1 MSSRM
6 SSSSGDAFPLGRDGV
21 RTPFRSLENEAMPT
35 QWSKPKPVL
44 GADVNLM
51 KGNMA
56 LSDPES
62 FLTNK
67 EIPTSANTD
76 LKNAEMAFECGDVT
90 YKSFIS
96 AGGEVEIRDFSL
108 LAEASLMLPLD
119 QGMNNTCEAEDVD
132 NSGCMIDQ
140 SCCADHVDHPYHNPE
155 MKDALLVADKASEI
169 SSSPKDLGK
178 LKDESATED
187 FAHVT
192 WKSLVCDGG
201 GVQILDMTTILDE
214 IVPKPHLLFSPHLER
229 SSLNTANLSVLNQ
242 QYEVE
247 PVDHPYCGTTHD
259 AVPSSSSANE
269 SVFEERSRR
278 VNDITYKS
286 FNCTGGE
293 IQISDVATLES
304 ETVPLPAGQTSACS
318 ESCIYGVDPSISTT
332 VQDVHNLSEHLDHPY
347 CNIEADPS
355 PLIDSCVLTHQT
367 LPDVPDAPEEA
378 YRNSPDLSGD
388 LTKNPACVKSV
399 PLKSSGNETEESD
412 DILFTQKGSARLED
426 QVLIVPGL
434 DYNILNTANKKDQN
448 GENSDGL
455 SNKNTDVFDPE
466 PSELSEP
473 SQPHKSCKHS
483 VHKSCSSPMLEK
495 DTVLYPSHPEA
506 ESSGCSQD
514 AASEGSSMPV
524 EENQK
529 YISEEHV
536 DIGPQQT
543 SEAKDSAIGASAN
556 AAGLCSSAEKPE
568 AEIIS
573 DVLKVLSECPS
584 VASAL
589 QLGQLSPVVR
599 RASVF
604 LLEAKN
610 APSVDQFLTDDS
622 ALEADKSLLAN
633 VNVNP
638 AGLWAE
644 QLMSPMPHPL
654 LNSTAVAGQCQPSL
668 VTEPV
673 QKVAQKPQVQN
684 PVVDAPLIPD
694 GPLQQQLRQM
704 AEFLLLASG
713 KINLGPGSATAPLPP
728 PTISVVPKTQATP
741 VGSHSI
747 CVGTSPVKYKEHS
760 VNTSGQF
767 ERKRDFSVV
776 DTCTLT
782 DPLLWNV
789 PPGSL
794 EGLPREELEQRL
806 RSSMIMVE
814 ALVQQLATARASVC
828 PAGPAPSDLREK
840 LVQTD
845 HTELSQTTMHR
856 DLYLEALRRIGE
868 LELDG
873 RSLQNLTVC
882 MEDMKVTMTSLTCD
896 TEAALTSMKQ
906 IEDVSREDHQNL
918 VTHYGQMRSVFERT
932 KQVHMAMMEK
942 AKGVLQQRDDMRMQ
956 MEEAFRA
963 KEAAFGVM
971 EQLRTHC
978 AKEIFELERNLGSQQ
993 ELSAALDQTH
1003 PELVALNQDYN
1014 DTLNSASDVL
1024 SETMKE
1030 QAGLTEE
1037 LCRVRG
1043 LLQKAV
1049 PMLQQLNEKAA
1060 AALKE
1065 RDECTLARDQAVE
1078 DREQMEDELNQ
1089 TNLSLQSA
1097 REQIGDLNLQVTILT
1112 SEMGVLRQKLNE
1124 REEERGQLERKATE
1138 LSATV
1143 SSTLAS
1149 YAFLEQALAA
1159 ETTKLQQSWKDI
1171 QEAKE
1176 RANELE
1182 TSLVQSEQRV
1192 CELSGALAQREEQ
1205 LGQLQTLW
1213 QSQNT
1218 EIQQLHDVCTQ
1229 LSGVREMNEFLQ
1241 MENELA
1247 REQMSESE
1255 RVLRANLQG
1264 LRERN
1269 FECEDLKGELTQL
1282 KLHNTRLQAELDTTK
1297 SRAAAAELKLVEK
1310 LEQAGTEIT
1319 LLHHTLR
1326 GLTDELHAALN
1337 EQGAESLR
1345 GKDTEGPHSSGRRH
1359 PSSSFVDRVMVA
1371 LTVEEEDRNTSPAE
1385 ATGSSDLPEPP
1396 LGALFSEMSA
1406 FTRITAVTPKK
1417 HVNSPR
1423 EFEPEEDE
1431 QSSLTEL
1438 FTGLDGTVTE
1448 LISTLKLV
1456 RQRKDAELEE
1466 LRSTIRGLQV
1476 EHEAANSRQQA
1487 EVVELRHQLNRLN
1500 SLVERGNQALQQK
1513 TQDEKTIGRLMSDI
1527 QETQEILSKHK
1538 AESNEVRKD
1547 VVELRRLLQQ
1557 AQVECQ
1563 FLRGE
1568 LKKAG
1573 GQLVLPA
1580 HFMEEKLQLLKEVE
1594 RLKSN
1599 LQEAEQARVKLL
1611 ERAKRH
1617 QIIHQTNQQKSEN
1630 ELQLLNSILNK
1641 VREALLSLPDVVK
1654 NSETLQQLV
1663 EYLG

>member
-1 MSSRM
+1 MS
-6 SSSSGDAFPLGRDGV
+6 LH
-21 RTPFRSLENEAMPT
+21 
-35 QWSKPKPVL
+35 
-44 GADVNLM
+44 
-51 KGNMA
+51 
-56 LSDPES
+56 LSPRL
-62 FLTNK
+62 FL
-67 EIPTSANTD
+67 
-76 LKNAEMAFECGDVT
+76 
-90 YKSFIS
+90 YQ
-96 AGGEVEIRDFSL
+96 
-108 LAEASLMLPLD
+108 LD
-119 QGMNNTCEAEDVD
+119 
-132 NSGCMIDQ
+132 
-140 SCCADHVDHPYHNPE
+140 
-155 MKDALLVADKASEI
+155 
-169 SSSPKDLGK
+169 K
-178 LKDESATED
+178 L
-187 FAHVT
+187 
-192 WKSLVCDGG
+192 
-201 GVQILDMTTILDE
+201 Q
-214 IVPKPHLLFSPHLER
+214 
-229 SSLNTANLSVLNQ
+229 
-242 QYEVE
+242 
-247 PVDHPYCGTTHD
+247 
-259 AVPSSSSANE
+259 
-269 SVFEERSRR
+269 
-278 VNDITYKS
+278 
-286 FNCTGGE
+286 
-293 IQISDVATLES
+293 
-304 ETVPLPAGQTSACS
+304 PA
-318 ESCIYGVDPSISTT
+318 
-332 VQDVHNLSEHLDHPY
+332 
-347 CNIEADPS
+347 
-355 PLIDSCVLTHQT
+355 
-367 LPDVPDAPEEA
+367 
-378 YRNSPDLSGD
+378 
-388 LTKNPACVKSV
+388 
-399 PLKSSGNETEESD
+399 
-412 DILFTQKGSARLED
+412 KGSARLED

-434 DYNILNTANKKDQN
+434 DYNILNPANKKDQN
-448 GENSDGL
+448 GENSDRL

-466 PSELSEP
+466 PSELSKP

-483 VHKSCSSPMLEK
+483 VHKACNSPMLEK

-524 EENQK
+524 EENRK

-713 KINLGPGSATAPLPP
+713 KINLGPGSATAPLLP
-728 PTISVVPKTQATP
+728 PTVSVVPKTQATP

-747 CVGTSPVKYKEHS
+747 CVGTSPVKYREHS

-794 EGLPREELEQRL
+794 ESLPREELEQRL

-882 MEDMKVTMTSLTCD
+882 MEDMKVTM
-896 TEAALTSMKQ
+896 
-906 IEDVSREDHQNL
+906 
-918 VTHYGQMRSVFERT
+918 YGQMRSVFERT

-978 AKEIFELERNLGSQQ
+978 AKEISELERNLGSQQ

-1003 PELVALNQDYN
+1003 PELVTDQGDTEELCLSSKQCSYYN

-1078 DREQMEDELNQ
+1078 DREQ
-1089 TNLSLQSA
+1089 
-1097 REQIGDLNLQVTILT
+1097 VP
-1112 SEMGVLRQKLNE
+1112 
-1124 REEERGQLERKATE
+1124 
-1138 LSATV
+1138 
-1143 SSTLAS
+1143 
-1149 YAFLEQALAA
+1149 
-1159 ETTKLQQSWKDI
+1159 
-1171 QEAKE
+1171 
-1176 RANELE
+1176 
-1182 TSLVQSEQRV
+1182 
-1192 CELSGALAQREEQ
+1192 
-1205 LGQLQTLW
+1205 
-1213 QSQNT
+1213 
-1218 EIQQLHDVCTQ
+1218 LH
-1229 LSGVREMNEFLQ
+1229 
-1241 MENELA
+1241 
-1247 REQMSESE
+1247 
-1255 RVLRANLQG
+1255 
-1264 LRERN
+1264 
-1269 FECEDLKGELTQL
+1269 
-1282 KLHNTRLQAELDTTK
+1282 
-1297 SRAAAAELKLVEK
+1297 
-1310 LEQAGTEIT
+1310 
-1319 LLHHTLR
+1319 
-1326 GLTDELHAALN
+1326 
-1337 EQGAESLR
+1337 
-1345 GKDTEGPHSSGRRH
+1345 P
-1359 PSSSFVDRVMVA
+1359 
-1371 LTVEEEDRNTSPAE
+1371 
-1385 ATGSSDLPEPP
+1385 
-1396 LGALFSEMSA
+1396 
-1406 FTRITAVTPKK
+1406 
-1417 HVNSPR
+1417 
-1423 EFEPEEDE
+1423 
-1431 QSSLTEL
+1431 
-1438 FTGLDGTVTE
+1438 GTVT
-1448 LISTLKLV
+1448 
-1456 RQRKDAELEE
+1456 
-1466 LRSTIRGLQV
+1466 
-1476 EHEAANSRQQA
+1476 
-1487 EVVELRHQLNRLN
+1487 
-1500 SLVERGNQALQQK
+1500 
-1513 TQDEKTIGRLMSDI
+1513 
-1527 QETQEILSKHK
+1527 
-1538 AESNEVRKD
+1538 
-1547 VVELRRLLQQ
+1547 
-1557 AQVECQ
+1557 
-1563 FLRGE
+1563 
-1568 LKKAG
+1568 
-1573 GQLVLPA
+1573 
-1580 HFMEEKLQLLKEVE
+1580 
-1594 RLKSN
+1594 
-1599 LQEAEQARVKLL
+1599 
-1611 ERAKRH
+1611 
-1617 QIIHQTNQQKSEN
+1617 
-1630 ELQLLNSILNK
+1630 
-1641 VREALLSLPDVVK
+1641 
-1654 NSETLQQLV
+1654 
-1663 EYLG
+1663 